1 MHKNSSTNNGGIQ
14 AIQHCIVGC
23 LPVIHTRN
31 YNECVKHCSQQLLKN
46 AKGVESWRKKSA
58 CRMTNLVDGYKS
70 TTKIM
75 ASTDLC
81 LQSLNFHCMKLSLL
95 NLRKDNCLTLN
106 SCVKIF
112 DPNPLLPPPQNIA
125 LGNLI

>member
-1 MHKNSSTNNGGIQ
+1 
-14 AIQHCIVGC
+14 
-23 LPVIHTRN
+23 
-31 YNECVKHCSQQLLKN
+31 
-46 AKGVESWRKKSA
+46 
-58 CRMTNLVDGYKS
+58 MTNLVAGYKS

-112 DPNPLLPPPQNIA
+112 DPNPLLPPPKTFA
-125 LGNLI
+125 LGDLI